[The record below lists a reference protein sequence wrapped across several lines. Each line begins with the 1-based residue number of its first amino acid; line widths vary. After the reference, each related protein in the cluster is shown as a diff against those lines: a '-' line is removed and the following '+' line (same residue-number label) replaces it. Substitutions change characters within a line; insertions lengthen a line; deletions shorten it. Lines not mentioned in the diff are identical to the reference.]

1 MGTANRRQEQPFT
14 KLEAGEEAD
23 KLPPFYIGY
32 YQGCHYQSLEKIQ
45 QQHKALGTQRPA
57 GVGVQH
63 GDDDGHVG
71 AGGHVEGDAHDAG
84 QRGGGAEHAETH
96 AHARL

>member
-63 GDDDGHVG
+63 GDGDGHVAMLRVTPMTPDTAAVVPSMPRPTLMLG
-71 AGGHVEGDAHDAG
+71 S
-84 QRGGGAEHAETH
+84 TMK
-96 AHARL
+96 

>member
-1 MGTANRRQEQPFT
+1 MGTANRGKEQPFT

-45 QQHKALGTQRPA
+45 QQQEALGTA
-57 GVGVQH
+57 
-63 GDDDGHVG
+63 
-71 AGGHVEGDAHDAG
+71 VEIY
-84 QRGGGAEHAETH
+84 TK
-96 AHARL
+96 L